1 MFDTSLDRLTGAQLA
16 ARIAAN
22 HAQLL
27 DSETQVL
34 VLACAWAD
42 LHYADPDQPYSPLVE
57 RACAW
62 GGEGTPEVSE
72 FCAAEFGTLQGVGIM
87 SGRAMIADA
96 LDLRHRLPRLWTGV
110 QAGAV
115 RAWQARKIAQATR
128 SLSWPACGD
137 VDLAISGYV
146 GMLAWSR
153 FQKILTAAIIDADPE
168 AAAARAERARTER
181 GVWVTES
188 DDGLKTVI
196 GRATSGDVTWFM
208 AAVNRIA
215 DILAVEGDSD
225 PVGARRSKAIGIL
238 AQPGRALDLLVD
250 HQHDPDDP
258 AQGTEPDRSE
268 DQDVASHLEHDSEE
282 AHDPDQGPTADDGR
296 AGDATVDESRAAP
309 SASSNRERT
318 SLDLTRRSTG
328 GKASRPR
335 VTLVFHL
342 SDAAV
347 RDGHGTVRPE
357 HGDPQTLAQLH
368 GFLADTGCQVTV
380 RPVIDPAEAAP
391 IDGYEIP
398 HRIRAAVRLRHPGET
413 FPYGSGTGASLDL
426 DHTIPYRPMIRGGP
440 SGQTGVDTLGP
451 LSRPV
456 HRATTLGRWQRRQP
470 DPGSFVWRSPNGWVH
485 LLTNHGNLRLGNSSF
500 AQAIWRAAV
509 TASEQ
514 PLAVPGPLGPA
525 GGSS

>member
-1 MFDTSLDRLTGAQLA
+1 MFETSLDRLTGGQLA

-42 LHYADPDQPYSPLVE
+42 LHYADPDQPFSPLFE
-57 RACAW
+57 RVCAW

-128 SLSWPACGD
+128 SLSWSACAD

-153 FQKILTAAIIDADPE
+153 FQKILTAAIIDADPD
-168 AAAARAERARTER
+168 AAAARAVRARTER
-181 GVWVTES
+181 GVWVTDS
-188 DDGLKTVI
+188 DDGLKMLI
-196 GRATSGDVTWFM
+196 GRAASGDVIWFM
-208 AAVNRIA
+208 AAVNRVA
-215 DILAVEGDSD
+215 DILAAEGDAD

-238 AQPGRALDLLVD
+238 AQPGRALQLLID
-250 HQHDPDDP
+250 HQHDPDDATQP
-258 AQGTEPDRSE
+258 TGPDQSE
-268 DQDVASHLEHDSEE
+268 DEGAGSPLEHDSEE
-282 AHDPDQGPTADDGR
+282 MHDLGDGPTAHDPGV
-296 AGDATVDESRAAP
+296 GDATEGTP
-309 SASSNRERT
+309 SAEGDQEHT
-318 SLDLTRRSTG
+318 SLDLTPRPTG

-357 HGDPQTLAQLH
+357 HGEPQTLAQLH
-368 GFLADTGCQVTV
+368 AFLADTGCRVTV
-380 RPVIDPAEAAP
+380 RPVIDPAEEAP

-413 FPYGSGTGASLDL
+413 FPYGSSTGASLDL
-426 DHTIPYRPMIRGGP
+426 DHTAPYRRMDLGGT
-440 SGQTGVDTLGP
+440 SGQTAVDNLGP
-451 LSRPV
+451 LSRPA

-470 DPGSFVWRSPNGWVH
+470 DPGSFVWRSPTGWIH
-485 LLTNHGNLRLGNSSF
+485 LLTNHGSLNLGTSSF
-500 AQAIWRAAV
+500 AQSIWRAAV
-509 TASEQ
+509 MASEQ
-514 PLAVPGPLGPA
+514 HQGTT
-525 GGSS
+525 GSS